1 MRSQTELIKNLD
13 NSLKTLSEMIDNAK
27 KQGAFNF
34 EMLYVLQ
41 DGLNELKQLSEKG
54 QKTDIQ
60 FKKKWDKVM
69 GWAPRVFEEHP
80 LLDWL
85 RDIDDSIMQGVI

>member
-1 MRSQTELIKNLD
+1 MKIQTELVKTVD
-13 NSLKTLSEMIDNAK
+13 NSLETLSEMIDNAK
-27 KQGAFNF
+27 KQGALNF

-41 DGLNELKQLSEKG
+41 DGLNELKQSLEKG
-54 QKTDIQ
+54 QKIDIQ

-69 GWAPRVFEEHP
+69 RWAPRVFEEHP

-85 RDIDDSIMQGVI
+85 RDIDDALMQGAI